1 MGSNARA
8 WLLACLVFAAPAS
21 AELNLEMVE
30 PSEEMPLE
38 AKPEMGVKVRAGGGQ
53 GGTAMHWMA
62 FNGDKAGVRR
72 LIISGAEIDDRLK
85 TGGTP
90 MHLAA
95 YNGHVGVVKLLIEH
109 GASVNARTKAGITP
123 LDWARRNGHEAAAM
137 LLIAHGGKASRAS
150 PPRPEGSDNAAASS
164 DGEAALKPAFSPR
177 RKSPL
182 KYNLYLVPE
191 DSVVVNRGVRDQ
203 APVQETIPVGA
214 KDKTPVPEQQQ
225 AKAPVREEP
234 TEPPLAREKRHEPAP
249 EREQRKTEAQATQ
262 SSPRGTYRIQLG
274 AFSSEQRAQGAWSL
288 YRKKYPE
295 LLDSRELLLD
305 KTSVK
310 GKSFYRVQTGPMS
323 RSDARGICDRL
334 KQAGQSCAVM
344 KRDSS

>member
-1 MGSNARA
+1 MESTPRA
-8 WLLACLVFAAPAS
+8 WLLACLIFALPAS

-30 PSEEMPLE
+30 PGDETPLE
-38 AKPEMGVKVRAGGGQ
+38 AKPEIGIKVRSGGGQ

-62 FNGDKAGVRR
+62 FNGDEAGVRR

-90 MHLAA
+90 LHLAA
-95 YNGHVGVVKLLIEH
+95 YNGNVAVVKLLIEH
-109 GASVNARTKAGITP
+109 GASVNARTKAGVTP
-123 LDWARRNGHEAAAM
+123 LDWARRNGHEAVAM
-137 LLIAHGGKASRAS
+137 LLLAHGGKASRAS
-150 PPRPEGSDNAAASS
+150 SPRPAGSVPAPGASG
-164 DGEAALKPAFSPR
+164 GEAALKPAFSPR
-177 RKSPL
+177 RKTPL

-203 APVQETIPVGA
+203 APVQETIPVRE
-214 KDKTPVPEQQQ
+214 KEKTPVPEQQQ

-234 TEPPLAREKRHEPAP
+234 IEPPAVEEKRHEPAP

-262 SSPRGTYRIQLG
+262 SAPRGTYRIQLG

-295 LLDSRELLLD
+295 LLASRELLLD

-310 GKSFYRVQTGPMS
+310 GKSFYRVQTGPMN

-344 KRDSS
+344 KRGSS